1 VADRVYERFV
11 RGNETQDLVMDTPGT
26 GLGLSIVR
34 ELVEMHNGRIWFDSE
49 VDVGTTFYVVLP
61 ARAVEAAGGE
71 KAAVTDSR
79 E

>member
-1 VADRVYERFV
+1 
-11 RGNETQDLVMDTPGT
+11 
-26 GLGLSIVR
+26 
-34 ELVEMHNGRIWFDSE
+34 MHNGRIWFDSE